1 MNKKIQKEHKIFKQN
16 LNQLPS
22 PYSPTC
28 FIATIA
34 YGSRIY
40 SKLNYF
46 REFRDKF
53 LARTKLGNKLINLYY
68 FVSPR
73 FVNLIKDK
81 TNLKIILRHILLEPL
96 LFFLKFTIFYS
107 NKGFPSKS
115 S

>member
-1 MNKKIQKEHKIFKQN
+1 MNKKIQKEHKVKILKQN
-16 LNQLPS
+16 LHQIPS

-53 LARTKLGNKLINLYY
+53 LARTKLGSKIINLYY

-73 FVNLIKDK
+73 LVNFIRNKK
-81 TNLKIILRHILLEPL
+81 TLKLILRFTVIQPL
-96 LFFLKFTIFYS
+96 LLFLVYCLS
-107 NKGFPSKS
+107 E
-115 S
+115 

>member
-1 MNKKIQKEHKIFKQN
+1 MNNKKVIQKHLF
-16 LNQLPS
+16 QLPS

-28 FIATIA
+28 FIATVA

-53 LARTKLGNKLINLYY
+53 LARTKLGNKLISLYY

-73 FVNLIKDK
+73 LVNFIRNK
-81 TNLKIILRHILLEPL
+81 TNLKIILRYILLEPL
-96 LFFLKFTIFYS
+96 LFLLKFTIFLL
-107 NKGFPSKS
+107 N
-115 S
+115 